1 MAIVESGKLAAAAV
15 AFAIASSVCVAAQA
29 PGASATTGTGV
40 GDAASSAS
48 GPSPSRTS
56 EMPAPSQTPQSGVPQ
71 ADHDFLDEAL
81 RRGLTAVTLGGL
93 AGEKAVSEQVRKF
106 GERMISDHHDANE
119 ELMRL
124 VTAKGIDL
132 PAVLDKND
140 EKAIDD
146 LADLS
151 GAEFDRAYMKRVVSD
166 HRSDVSKFQKEAQAG
181 EDPDIRAAAQK
192 ILPVLREQLKMAE
205 SIQDN
210 IEAGADN
217 TGRAKQ

>member
-15 AFAIASSVCVAAQA
+15 AFAIAPSVSVAAAQA

-56 EMPAPSQTPQSGVPQ
+56 EMPAPSQ
-71 ADHDFLDEAL
+71 A
-81 RRGLTAVTLGGL
+81 
-93 AGEKAVSEQVRKF
+93 
-106 GERMISDHHDANE
+106 
-119 ELMRL
+119 
-124 VTAKGIDL
+124 TAKGIDP

-151 GAEFDRAYMKRVVSD
+151 GAGFDRTYMKRMVSD

-181 EDPDIRAAAQK
+181 EDPEIRAAAQN
-192 ILPVLREQLKMAE
+192 ILRVLREHLEMAE
-205 SIQDN
+205 SIQDG